1 MKCKR
6 IISKLEIKGPNLV
19 KGVNLEGMRV
29 LGKPEEF
36 SKLYYKENID
46 ELYYQDTVASL
57 YGRNSLYDLIEK
69 ISKEI
74 FIPLC
79 VGGGIKNLKDIYKLL
94 KVGAD
99 KISINKQAIKNPNFI
114 YEASKKFG
122 KANICISI
130 EAIKTKNDYYCFF
143 DNGRNFSNIKVIDW
157 VKKINLIGAG
167 EISIT
172 FVDND
177 GTGNGFDLPFI
188 KKIESITNIPI
199 VVHGGAGNINQILNL
214 FKETQCDGISISS
227 LFHYHYIFKFN
238 NESSNKYTDEGNIDF
253 LMNKSSSK
261 KIESIK
267 INKLKKFLLKKK
279 INCRI

>member
-99 KISINKQAIKNPNFI
+99 KISINKQALKKPNFI

-157 VKKINLIGAG
+157 IKKINLIGAG

-177 GTGNGFDLPFI
+177 GTGKGFDLLFI

-214 FKETQCDGISISS
+214 FKETQCDGVSISS
-227 LFHYHYIFKFN
+227 LFHYYYIFKFN
-238 NESSNKYTDEGNIDF
+238 NESSNKYLDEGNIDF
-253 LMNKSSSK
+253 LMSKSSSK
-261 KIESIK
+261 KIESTK
-267 INKLKKFLLKKK
+267 INKLKKFLLKKR

>member
-1 MKCKR
+1 MKCRR

-57 YGRNSLYDLIEK
+57 YGRNSLFELIEK
-69 ISKEI
+69 VSELI

-79 VGGGIKNLKDIYKLL
+79 VGGGVKNLKDIYDLL

-99 KISINKQAIKNPNFI
+99 KVSINKQALKNPNFI
-114 YEASKKFG
+114 YQASQKFG

-130 EAIKTKNDYYCFF
+130 ETIWIKNDFYCFF
-143 DNGRNFSNIKVIDW
+143 DNGRNFSGIKLLDW
-157 VKKINLIGAG
+157 IKKIDKIGVG
-167 EISIT
+167 EICVT

-177 GTGNGFDLPFI
+177 GTGNGFNTEI
-188 KKIESITNIPI
+188 VKKILKLTNIPI
-199 VVHGGAGNINQILNL
+199 VIHAGAGNKKQIYELLIKTN
-214 FKETQCDGISISS
+214 CDGVSISS
-227 LFHYHYIFKFN
+227 LFHYHYIHQLKKVLT
-238 NESSNKYTDEGNIDF
+238 NEYSEEGNIDY
-253 LMNKSSSK
+253 LQNKIKLK
-261 KIESIK
+261 KIENIK
-267 INKLKKFLLKKK
+267 INALKKYLSKKNIK
-279 INCRI
+279 CRL

>member
-157 VKKINLIGAG
+157 IKKINLIGAG

-177 GTGNGFDLPFI
+177 GTGKGFDLPFI

-227 LFHYHYIFKFN
+227 LFHYYYIFKFN
-238 NESSNKYTDEGNIDF
+238 NESSNKYLDEGNIDF